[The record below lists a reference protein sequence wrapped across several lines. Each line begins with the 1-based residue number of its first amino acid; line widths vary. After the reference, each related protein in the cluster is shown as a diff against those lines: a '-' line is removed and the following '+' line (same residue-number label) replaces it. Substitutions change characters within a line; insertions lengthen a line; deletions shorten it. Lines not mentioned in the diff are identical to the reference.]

1 MVKANMNKDIVL
13 ITGASAGLGL
23 EIAKNVIA
31 SKQYC
36 VVLTARPNSMER
48 FSHEGIIESDDVLL
62 RPLDITSAD
71 MRNELIT
78 EINSD
83 YGGVDIIVNNAG
95 FTFRAVVEDVSEE
108 DRLLQMN
115 TNFRSPMEL
124 IRLCLPNMR
133 SKRKGK
139 IINISSVGGQM
150 AMPTMAVY
158 SASKHALEGAT
169 ESLWYELKPWNIK
182 VTLVQPGFIN
192 SKGFEKVRK
201 TDLSRQSSEETNSA
215 YHQHYVNMEKFIERV
230 MNITPSTSNTV
241 ARKVLKVIKAK
252 NPPLR
257 VAGTLDAVF
266 FKLMRRFIPQ
276 RIYHGILYYFLPNI
290 HKWGK

>member
-1 MVKANMNKDIVL
+1 M
-13 ITGASAGLGL
+13 
-23 EIAKNVIA
+23 
-31 SKQYC
+31 
-36 VVLTARPNSMER
+36 
-48 FSHEGIIESDDVLL
+48 L

-71 MRNELIT
+71 MRGELIANI
-78 EINSD
+78 EAQ
-83 YGGVDIIVNNAG
+83 YGGVDILINNAG

-108 DRLLQMN
+108 DRLQQMN

-133 SKRKGK
+133 QKRQGK

-192 SKGFEKVRK
+192 SKGFEKAVSY
-201 TDLSRQSSEETNSA
+201 THL
-215 YHQHYVNMEKFIERV
+215 
-230 MNITPSTSNTV
+230 
-241 ARKVLKVIKAK
+241 
-252 NPPLR
+252 
-257 VAGTLDAVF
+257 TL
-266 FKLMRRFIPQ
+266 PT
-276 RIYHGILYYFLPNI
+276 IYSV
-290 HKWGK
+290 

>member
-1 MVKANMNKDIVL
+1 MKKDVVL

-23 EIAKNVIA
+23 EIARKVIA

-36 VVLTARPNSMER
+36 VVLTARPNSIER
-48 FSHEGIIESDDVLL
+48 FSRNGIVENDDILL

-71 MRNELIT
+71 MRSNLIS
-78 EINSD
+78 EIND
-83 YGGVDIIVNNAG
+83 HYGGVDILINNAG

-108 DRLLQMN
+108 DRLMQMN

-124 IRLCLPNMR
+124 IRLCLPSMR

-150 AMPTMAVY
+150 SMPTMAVY

-182 VTLVQPGFIN
+182 ATLVQPGFIN
-192 SKGFEKVRK
+192 SKGFEKVKK
-201 TDLSRQSSEETNSA
+201 TKLSKQSSEERNSP
-215 YHQHYVNMEKFIERV
+215 YHQHYVNMENFIEKI
-230 MNITPSTSNTV
+230 MKITPSTSNTV
-241 ARKVLKVIKAK
+241 ACKVLKVMKAK

-257 VAGTLDAVF
+257 VAATWDAVF
-266 FKLMRRFIPQ
+266 FKLMRTFIPQ
-276 RIYHGILYYFLPNI
+276 RIYHWILYHCLPDIN
-290 HKWGK
+290 KWGK

>member
-1 MVKANMNKDIVL
+1 MTKKQVVI

-23 EIAKNVIA
+23 AIARRAISTND
-31 SKQYC
+31 YLL
-36 VVLTARPNSMER
+36 VLTARPNSMGR
-48 FSHEGIIESDDVLL
+48 FKEEGIIANENLLL
-62 RPLDITSAD
+62 RALDITSD
-71 MRNELIT
+71 QMRRELID
-78 EINSD
+78 ELEEQ
-83 YGGVDIIVNNAG
+83 YGGVDILINNAG

-108 DRLLQMN
+108 ERLQQMN

-124 IRLCLPNMR
+124 IRLCLPGMR
-133 SKRKGK
+133 QKRKGK

-201 TDLSRQSSEETNSA
+201 TDLSSISSEEVDSA
-215 YHQHYVNMEKFIERV
+215 YHQHYVNMEQFIERI
-230 MNITPSTSNTV
+230 MNLTPSTSETV
-241 ARKVLKVIKAK
+241 ANKVVSVMRAA

-257 VAGTLDAVF
+257 VAGTWDAVF

-276 RIYHGILYYFLPNI
+276 RIYHGILYHFLPNI
-290 HKWGK
+290 GKWGPTKKR

>member
-1 MVKANMNKDIVL
+1 MNKQLVL

-23 EIAKNVIA
+23 EIARVVMA
-31 SKQYC
+31 SNQYR
-36 VVLTARPNSMER
+36 VVLTARPNSMGR
-48 FSHEGIIESDDVLL
+48 FADEGIFESEDVLL

-71 MRNELIT
+71 MRGELIGSI
-78 EINSD
+78 EAQ
-83 YGGVDIIVNNAG
+83 YGGVDILINNAG

-108 DRLLQMN
+108 DRLQQMN

-124 IRLCLPNMR
+124 IRLCLPTMR
-133 SKRKGK
+133 QKRQGK

-201 TDLSRQSSEETNSA
+201 TELSSLSSKEASSA
-215 YHQHYVNMEKFIERV
+215 YHQHYINMETFIEKV
-230 MNITPSTSNTV
+230 MHLTPSTSTTV
-241 ARKVLKVIKAK
+241 ARNVFKVMRTK
-252 NPPLR
+252 NPKLR
-257 VAGTLDAVF
+257 VAGTWDAVF
-266 FKLMRRFIPQ
+266 FTLMKRFIPQ
-276 RIYHGILYYFLPNI
+276 RIYHAMLYYLLPNI
-290 HKWGK
+290 GKWGK

>member
-1 MVKANMNKDIVL
+1 MNRQVIL

-23 EIAKNVIA
+23 EIARRVISTA
-31 SKQYC
+31 QYL
-36 VVLTARPNSMER
+36 VVLTARPNSMSR
-48 FSHEGIIESDDVLL
+48 FASVGIVENENILL

-71 MRNELIT
+71 MRTDLIAEL
-78 EINSD
+78 NKK
-83 YGGVDIIVNNAG
+83 YGGVDVLINNAG
-95 FTFRAVVEDVSEE
+95 FTFRAVVEDVAEE

-124 IRLCLPNMR
+124 IRLCLPSMR
-133 SKRKGK
+133 NKRNGK

-169 ESLWYELKPWNIK
+169 ESLWYELRPWNIK

-201 TDLSRQSSEETNSA
+201 TDLSNASAQEVNSS
-215 YHQHYVNMEKFIERV
+215 YYQHYKNMESFIERV
-230 MNITPSTSNTV
+230 MKLTPSTSSTV
-241 ARKVLKVIKAK
+241 ANKVLKVIQAN

-257 VAGTLDAVF
+257 VAGTWDAVF
-266 FKLMRRFIPQ
+266 FKLMRRLLPQ
-276 RIYHGILYYFLPNI
+276 RIYHGMLYKFLPNI
-290 HKWGK
+290 NKWGPREK

>member
-1 MVKANMNKDIVL
+1 MNKDIVL
-13 ITGASAGLGL
+13 ITGASVGLGL
-23 EIAKNVIA
+23 EIARNVIA
-31 SKQYC
+31 SNQYR
-36 VVLTARPNSMER
+36 VVLTARPNSMGR
-48 FSHEGIIESDDVLL
+48 FTDEGIIESDDVLL

-71 MRNELIT
+71 MRSDLIS
-78 EINSD
+78 EINDD

-95 FTFRAVVEDVSEE
+95 FTFRAVVEDVTEE

-124 IRLCLPNMR
+124 IRLCLPSMR

-192 SKGFEKVRK
+192 SKGFERVRK
-201 TDLSRQSSEETNSA
+201 TDLSKQSSEETNSA
-215 YHQHYVNMEKFIERV
+215 YNQHYINMEKFIERV
-230 MNITPSTSNTV
+230 MNITPSTSTTV
-241 ARKVLKVIKAK
+241 ARKVLKVMHAK

-257 VAGTLDAVF
+257 VAGTLDAIF

-290 HKWGK
+290 NKWGK

>member
-1 MVKANMNKDIVL
+1 MKKDIVL

-23 EIAKNVIA
+23 EIARKVIA
-31 SKQYC
+31 SKQYR
-36 VVLTARPNSMER
+36 VVLTARPNSIER
-48 FSHEGIIESDDVLL
+48 FADEGIFESDDILL

-71 MRNELIT
+71 MRTNLID
-78 EINSD
+78 EINQN
-83 YGGVDIIVNNAG
+83 YNGVDILINNAG

-124 IRLCLPNMR
+124 TRLCLPSMR
-133 SKRKGK
+133 QKRKGK
-139 IINISSVGGQM
+139 IINISSMGGQM

-158 SASKHALEGAT
+158 SASKYALEGAT

-192 SKGFEKVRK
+192 SKGFEKVKK
-201 TDLSRQSSEETNSA
+201 TDLSKLSSEETDSP
-215 YHQHYVNMEKFIERV
+215 YYQHYVNMENFIEKIMRL
-230 MNITPSTSNTV
+230 TPSTSHTV
-241 ARKVLKVIKAK
+241 ARKVLKVMKAN

-257 VAGTLDAVF
+257 VAGTIDAVF
-266 FKLMRRFIPQ
+266 FKLMKTFIPQ
-276 RIYHGILYYFLPNI
+276 RIYHWILYRCLPNI
-290 HKWGK
+290 NKWGK

>member
-1 MVKANMNKDIVL
+1 VENKMKKDIVL

-23 EIAKNVIA
+23 EIARKVIA
-31 SKQYC
+31 SKQYR
-36 VVLTARPNSMER
+36 VVLTARPNSIER
-48 FSHEGIIESDDVLL
+48 FADEGIVESDDIIL

-71 MRNELIT
+71 MRNNLID
-78 EINSD
+78 EINQH
-83 YGGVDIIVNNAG
+83 YNGVDILINNAG

-124 IRLCLPNMR
+124 TRLCLPSMR
-133 SKRKGK
+133 QKRKGK
-139 IINISSVGGQM
+139 IINISSMGGQM

-158 SASKHALEGAT
+158 SASKYALEGAT

-192 SKGFEKVRK
+192 SKGFEKVKK
-201 TDLSRQSSEETNSA
+201 TDLSKLSSEETDSP
-215 YHQHYVNMEKFIERV
+215 YYQHYVNMENFIEKIMRL
-230 MNITPSTSNTV
+230 TPSTSHTV
-241 ARKVLKVIKAK
+241 ARKVLKVMKAN

-257 VAGTLDAVF
+257 VAGTIDAVF
-266 FKLMRRFIPQ
+266 FKLMKTFIPQ
-276 RIYHGILYYFLPNI
+276 RIYHWILYSCLPNI
-290 HKWGK
+290 NKWGK

>member
-1 MVKANMNKDIVL
+1 MNKQVVL

-23 EIAKNVIA
+23 EIARNVIA
-31 SKQYC
+31 SQHYK
-36 VVLTARPNSMER
+36 VVLTARPNSMAR
-48 FSHEGIIESDDVLL
+48 FASEGIVESDDILL
-62 RPLDITSAD
+62 RPLDITSAE
-71 MRNELIT
+71 MRNDLIT
-78 EINSD
+78 EINLHC
-83 YGGVDIIVNNAG
+83 GGVDILINNAG

-124 IRLCLPNMR
+124 IRLCLPIMR
-133 SKRKGK
+133 SKKKGK

-182 VTLVQPGFIN
+182 VTLIQPGFIN

-201 TDLSRQSSEETNSA
+201 TQLSHLSSEEKDSA
-215 YHQHYVNMEKFIERV
+215 YHQHYINMETFIERV

-241 ARKVLKVIKAK
+241 ARKVLKVMRAT

-257 VAGTLDAVF
+257 VAGTWDAVF

-290 HKWGK
+290 NKWGK

>member
-1 MVKANMNKDIVL
+1 MAHRQVVL
-13 ITGASAGLGL
+13 VTGASTGLGL
-23 EIAKNVIA
+23 EIARKIIEND
-31 SKQYC
+31 QYI
-36 VVLTARPNSMER
+36 VVLTARPKSISR
-48 FSHEGIIESDDVLL
+48 FEHEGIFANENILL

-71 MRNELIT
+71 MRSDLIA
-78 EINSD
+78 EIERD
-83 YGGVDIIVNNAG
+83 YGGVDILVNNAG

-124 IRLCLPNMR
+124 IRLCLPLMR
-133 SKRKGK
+133 KKRSGK

-182 VTLVQPGFIN
+182 VTMIQPGFIN

-201 TDLSRQSSEETNSA
+201 TDSSSKSSKDNDSA
-215 YHQHYVNMEKFIERV
+215 YHQHYINMETFIERV
-230 MNITPSTSNTV
+230 MNLTPSTSTTV
-241 ARKVLKVIKAK
+241 AKKVLKVMQAK
-252 NPPLR
+252 RPPLR
-257 VAGTLDAVF
+257 VAGTWDAILF
-266 FKLMRRFIPQ
+266 SLMRRFIPQ
-276 RIYHGILYYFLPNI
+276 RIYHGMLYYCLPNI
-290 HKWGK
+290 RRWGNK